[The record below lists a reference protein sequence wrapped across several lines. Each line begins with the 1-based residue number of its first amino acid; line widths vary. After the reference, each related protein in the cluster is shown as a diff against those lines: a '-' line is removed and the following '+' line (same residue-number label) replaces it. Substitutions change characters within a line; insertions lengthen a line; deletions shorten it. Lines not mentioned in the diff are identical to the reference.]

1 MNWIENMNNAL
12 EYIEE
17 NIERDITSDEIAK
30 VAYSSKFHFLRI
42 FYMLTGMN
50 LGEYIR
56 KRRLSLAAKDI
67 MSSKMKIIDIAYKYG
82 YETPEAFTKAFKKL
96 HGISPSAARKEGKNL
111 KAIPPMSFQI
121 TVKGEKRMDYKISK
135 KNGFE
140 IAGVSIR
147 TTNKDGVNFKEIP
160 EFWKESMENGIY
172 EKLEKNAG
180 RLGVLGVCYGED
192 LEQMEFSYMIAIEG
206 EKVEGLDNYEVL
218 KVPSCTWAIFESIG
232 PLPGAMQKV
241 WKAIFS
247 EWFPAIKYEHANAPE
262 LEVYLPGDPN
272 SEDYKC
278 EIWIPV
284 VEKSQE

>member
-17 NIERDITSDEIAK
+17 NIEKDITSDDIAK

-67 MSSKMKIIDIAYKYG
+67 ISSKMKIIDIAYKYG

-96 HGISPSAARKEGKNL
+96 HGISPSAARKEGRNL

-135 KNGFE
+135 KKGFE
-140 IAGVSIR
+140 IVGVSIR
-147 TTNKDGVNFKEIP
+147 TTTEGGVNFKKIP
-160 EFWKESMENGIY
+160 EFWQESMQNGMY

-180 RLGVLGVCYGED
+180 ELGVLGVCYGED
-192 LEQMEFSYMIAIEG
+192 LEQKEFSYMIAVEG
-206 EKVEGLDNYEVL
+206 EKVKGLDNYEVL
-218 KVPSCTWAIFESIG
+218 KVPSCTWAIFQCVG

-241 WKAIFS
+241 WQSIFS
-247 EWFPAIKYEHANAPE
+247 EWFPATKYEHANAPE
-262 LEVYLPGDPN
+262 LEVYLQGDPN
-272 SEDYKC
+272 AEDYRC

-284 VEKSQE
+284 VEK